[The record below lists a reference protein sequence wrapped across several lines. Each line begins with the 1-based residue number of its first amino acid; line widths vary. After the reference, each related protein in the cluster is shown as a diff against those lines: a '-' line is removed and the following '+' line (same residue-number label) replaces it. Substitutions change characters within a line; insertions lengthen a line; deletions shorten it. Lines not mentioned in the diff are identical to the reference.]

1 MYTIEDKNN
10 IKKYL
15 KDGNYGEILL
25 ICMMRNGA
33 TIDEFEEMKILV
45 NGTDDYKIH
54 AIIKYV
60 TKYYNIDK
68 VLNDDYH

>member
-15 KDGNYGEILL
+15 KDGNYGYILL

-33 TIDEFEEMKILV
+33 TMDELQEMDTIV
-45 NGTDDYKIH
+45 HGNDAY
-54 AIIKYV
+54 AINTTIKYAAQYLDITDV
-60 TKYYNIDK
+60 M
-68 VLNDDYH
+68 NDDYH

>member
-1 MYTIEDKNN
+1 MYTVEDKNN

-25 ICMMRNGA
+25 MCMMRNGA
-33 TIDEFEEMKILV
+33 TVDEFEEMRGIV
-45 NGTDDYKIH
+45 CATDDYKLNTIV
-54 AIIKYV
+54 KYV
-60 TKYYNIDK
+60 AAYYNLNA